1 MNATRPMAFITE
13 PGKIEFRDVP
23 VPELG
28 PTDVLIA
35 VKAAAICG
43 SDLHIFKGKHPAVDL
58 PVPVGHEVA
67 GQVTQ
72 VGAQVTRLEP
82 GDRVTVEPVIVCGEC
97 FFCKRGEYHLCTAI
111 SFQYRQGQGG
121 LTTHFVADQE
131 WVHRLPEGLSCAQGA
146 LLEPLSVAVHAV
158 GKANVSLADSV
169 AIFGAGAI
177 GLLLLQLVQ
186 AAGAGDVF
194 VVDIQPHRLE
204 VAKSLGARAL
214 DNTSG
219 DVTSEIYAQTRGLGV
234 DLAFEAVG
242 LASTLRQTLSV
253 LRKGGQ
259 AVLIGLFE
267 EDEIRIPANIFVQK
281 EISLSGSQGYCRDFQ
296 NAIKLV
302 KQGRVDLGKLITHE
316 FSLAETQAAF
326 DALMTPQEKAMKIVI
341 KV

>member
-1 MNATRPMAFITE
+1 MSATRPMAFITE

-23 VPELG
+23 IPELG
-28 PTDVLIA
+28 PEDVLIA

-43 SDLHIFKGKHPAVDL
+43 SDLHIFKGKHPAVTL

-97 FFCKRGEYHLCTAI
+97 FFCKRGEYHLCTDI

-121 LTTHFVADQE
+121 LTTHFVANQQ
-131 WVHRLPEGLSCAQGA
+131 WVHRLPEGLSYAQGA

-158 GKANVSLADSV
+158 GKANVGLADSI

-177 GLLLLQLVQ
+177 GLLLLQLVH
-186 AAGAGDVF
+186 AAGADELF

-204 VAKSLGARAL
+204 VAKSLGAQAL
-214 DNTSG
+214 DNASG
-219 DVTSEIYAQTRGLGV
+219 DVVSEIYAQTEGLGV
-234 DLAFEAVG
+234 VLAFEAVG

-253 LRKGGQ
+253 MRKGGR

-281 EISLSGSQGYCRDFQ
+281 EISLSGSQGYCWDFQ
-296 NAIKLV
+296 TAIKLV
-302 KQGRVDLGKLITHE
+302 QRGRVDLGKLITHE
-316 FSLAETQAAF
+316 FSLAETQTAF

>member
-1 MNATRPMAFITE
+1 MSATRPMAFITE

-28 PTDVLIA
+28 PEDVFIA

-43 SDLHIFKGKHPAVDL
+43 SDLHIFKGKHPAVAL

-72 VGAQVTRLEP
+72 VGAQVTRFEP

-97 FFCKRGEYHLCTAI
+97 FFCKRGDYHLCSEI
-111 SFQYRQGQGG
+111 SFQYRQGQGS
-121 LTTHFVADQE
+121 LTTHFVANQQ
-131 WVHRLPEGLSCAQGA
+131 WVHRLPEGMPYTQGA

-158 GKANVSLADSV
+158 SKANVGLGDTIAV
-169 AIFGAGAI
+169 FGAGAI
-177 GLLLLQLVQ
+177 GLLLLQLVR
-186 AAGAGDVF
+186 AAGAGEIY

-204 VAKSLGARAL
+204 AAASLGAQAL
-214 DNTSG
+214 DNASG
-219 DVTSEIYAQTRGLGV
+219 DVVSEIYARTVGLGV
-234 DLAFEAVG
+234 ECAFEAVG
-242 LASTLRQTLSV
+242 LASTLRQTLTV

-267 EDEIRIPANIFVQK
+267 KGEILIPANIFVQK
-281 EISLSGSQGYCRDFQ
+281 EISLAGSQGYCWDFQ
-296 NAIKLV
+296 TAIKLV
-302 KQGRVDLGKLITHE
+302 TQGRIDLAKLITHQ
-316 FSLAETQAAF
+316 FSLAETQVAF
-326 DALMTPQEKAMKIVI
+326 DTLMAPQEQAMKIVI

>member
-1 MNATRPMAFITE
+1 MSATRPMAFITE

-28 PTDVLIA
+28 PEDVLIA

-43 SDLHIFKGKHPAVDL
+43 SDLHIFKGKHPAVAL

-67 GQVTQ
+67 GEVTQ
-72 VGAQVTRLEP
+72 VGAQVTKLEP

-97 FFCKRGEYHLCTAI
+97 FFCKRGDYHLCSEI

-121 LTTHFVADQE
+121 LTTHFVANQQ
-131 WVHRLPEGLSCAQGA
+131 WVHRLPEGMPYTQGA

-158 GKANVSLADSV
+158 SKANVGLGDTIAV
-169 AIFGAGAI
+169 FGAGAI
-177 GLLLLQLVQ
+177 GLLLLQLVRV
-186 AAGAGDVF
+186 AGAGEIY

-204 VAKSLGARAL
+204 AAASLGAQAL
-214 DNTSG
+214 DNASG
-219 DVTSEIYAQTRGLGV
+219 DVVSEIYARTAGLGV
-234 DLAFEAVG
+234 ECAFEAVG
-242 LASTLRQTLSV
+242 LASTLRQTLTV

-267 EDEIRIPANIFVQK
+267 KGEILIPANIFVQK
-281 EISLSGSQGYCRDFQ
+281 EISLAGSQGYCWDFQ
-296 NAIKLV
+296 TAIKLV
-302 KQGRVDLGKLITHE
+302 TQGRIDLAKLITHQ
-316 FSLAETQAAF
+316 FSLAETQVAF
-326 DALMTPQEKAMKIVI
+326 DTLMAPQEQAMKIVI

>member
-1 MNATRPMAFITE
+1 MAFITE

-28 PTDVLIA
+28 PEDVLIA

-67 GQVTQ
+67 GQVTR
-72 VGAQVTRLEP
+72 VGAQVTRFEP
-82 GDRVTVEPVIVCGEC
+82 GDRVTVEPVIACGEC
-97 FFCKRGEYHLCTAI
+97 FFCKRGEYHLCSEI
-111 SFQYRQGQGG
+111 SFQYRQGQGA
-121 LTTHFVADQE
+121 LTTHFVANQQ
-131 WVHRLPEGLSCAQGA
+131 WVHRLPEGMPYTQGA

-158 GKANVSLADSV
+158 SKANVGLGDTIAV
-169 AIFGAGAI
+169 FGAGAI
-177 GLLLLQLVQ
+177 GLLVLQLAQ
-186 AAGAGDVF
+186 AAGAGEVF

-204 VAKSLGARAL
+204 AATSLGAQAL
-214 DNTSG
+214 DNSSG
-219 DVTSEIYAQTRGLGV
+219 DVVCEIYARTEGLGV
-234 DLAFEAVG
+234 ECAFEAVG
-242 LASTLRQTLSV
+242 LASTLRQTLTV

-267 EDEIRIPANIFVQK
+267 KGEILIPANIFVQK
-281 EISLSGSQGYCRDFQ
+281 EISLAGSQGYCWDFQ
-296 NAIKLV
+296 TAIKLV
-302 KQGRVDLGKLITHE
+302 TQGQVNLRKLITHQ
-316 FSLAETQAAF
+316 FPLAEAQVAF

>member
-13 PGKIEFRDVP
+13 PGKIEFRDVR
-23 VPELG
+23 VPGLG
-28 PTDVLIA
+28 PEDVLIA

-67 GQVTQ
+67 GLVTQ

-82 GDRVTVEPVIVCGEC
+82 GDRVTVEPVIACGEC
-97 FFCKRGEYHLCTAI
+97 FFCKRGEYHLCSEI

-121 LTTHFVADQE
+121 LTTHFVADQQ
-131 WVHRLPEGLSCAQGA
+131 WVHRLPEGLSYAQGA

-158 GKANVSLADSV
+158 KKANLGLADSV

-177 GLLLLQLVQ
+177 GLLLLQLAQ
-186 AAGAGDVF
+186 AAGAGEVF

-204 VAKSLGARAL
+204 AATSLGAQAL
-214 DNTSG
+214 DNSSG
-219 DVTSEIYAQTRGLGV
+219 DVVSEMYAQTAGLGV
-234 DLAFEAVG
+234 ERAFEAVG
-242 LASTLRQTLSV
+242 LASTFRQTLSV

-267 EDEIRIPANIFVQK
+267 ESEIRIPANIFVQK
-281 EISLSGSQGYCRDFQ
+281 EISLTGSQGYCWDFQ
-296 NAIKLV
+296 TAVKLV
-302 KQGRVDLGKLITHE
+302 TQERVDLGKLITHE
-316 FSLAETQAAF
+316 FPLAEAQAAF
-326 DALMTPQEKAMKIVI
+326 DALMAPEEQAMKVVI